1 MPCKHAQLHKVSAW
15 GLGQS
20 QDTAAYDALAARNRA
35 RLKAQQT
42 AALEAL
48 QQLGWAKSVRAR
60 AHTEDSGQN
69 DAGSGVQLPLA
80 YKRQSPMQTSSMNT
94 HEQLLNAMEDKL
106 QGCAEV
112 MAIHEVPS
120 CLALDLEKV

>member
-1 MPCKHAQLHKVSAW
+1 MHAQLHKVSAW

-42 AALEAL
+42 AAHEAL

-69 DAGSGVQLPLA
+69 DAGSDVQLPLA
-80 YKRQSPMQTSSMNT
+80 YKRQSPMQTSSMKA
-94 HEQLLNAMEDKL
+94 HEQLLKAMEVKL
-106 QGCAEV
+106 RGCAEV

-120 CLALDLEKV
+120 CLARDLEKV